1 MPKDIDMTA
10 TSAVPSSS
18 QAQPLEGEL
27 LPAAKE
33 LAPLSSDYPTDHLP
47 ANVRGRRSRR
57 WRWIAVAVLLAAGAA
72 GGGVYWKYFSA
83 PPWPP
88 GIAFS
93 DGRVEAEEIDIDAK
107 FAERVAQLLVD
118 EGDVVS
124 PGQIVARMD
133 IRDVQAS
140 LNRAEAPGAEAQETL
155 DEAKANV
162 SDTTAQLKL
171 AKQEF
176 DRTNALVARGFAT
189 YELLDQRQQALVS
202 TTAALAAANN
212 RAGEASRALEAA
224 QHSTS
229 SSQGQYRRQY
239 ARRAARRTAF
249 NIASPSPARCSPPA
263 AKSSRCST
271 SRDVYMDIYLPTLD
285 AGRVK
290 IGADARIVL
299 DAYPD
304 HPIRSKVTFLATQA
318 QFTPKAVETKSER
331 DKLMFRVKV
340 RIDPDI
346 LTKYAESLRTGLP
359 GNAYIRVDP
368 KVEWPAGCKAGG
380 TMMSASSLSRSIRRA
395 SPALWRA

>member
-93 DGRVEAEEIDIDAK
+93 NGRVEAEEIDIDAK

-140 LNRAEAPGAEAQETL
+140 LNRAEAQVLEAQETL

-212 RAGEASRALEAA
+212 RAGEASRALDAA
-224 QHSTS
+224 KFEVDLYKVNIADNTLVSPTV
-229 SSQGQYRRQY
+229 GRIQYRIS
-239 ARRAARRTAF
+239 
-249 NIASPSPARCSPPA
+249 NVGEVLPAGG
-263 AKSSRCST
+263 KVFT
-271 SRDVYMDIYLPTLD
+271 MLDFTNVYMDVYLPTAD
-285 AGRVK
+285 AGRARV
-290 IGADARIVL
+290 GDEARIVL
-299 DAYPD
+299 DAFPKFVIPA
-304 HPIRSKVTFLATQA
+304 HVSFIATQA
-318 QFTPKAVETKSER
+318 QFTPKAVETKDER

-340 RIDPDI
+340 RIDKSFLAPRI
-346 LTKYAESLRTGLP
+346 AHIRTGLP
-359 GNAYIRVDP
+359 GVAYVRVDNNT
-368 KVEWPAGCKAGG
+368 EWPA
-380 TMMSASSLSRSIRRA
+380 SLRLTAAR
-395 SPALWRA
+395 